1 MSKLMTD
8 SATLMNWLTP
18 GVNPE
23 DNALCNMIK
32 ELSQTVIDVAI
43 IQGDLDDQQADILK
57 RANIRTARV
66 LNELQNLKN
75 EFQDILRK

>member
-1 MSKLMTD
+1 
-8 SATLMNWLTP
+8 
-18 GVNPE
+18 
-23 DNALCNMIK
+23 MIK

-57 RANIRTARV
+57 RPNIRTARV